1 MDRLADIKWN
11 RVATNLRN
19 TIFDC
24 PLGTHR
30 DLMQMWCN
38 LQDIAK
44 EISKLE
50 VVERRTMGSSG
61 RKADEKLQE
70 LLNGIKNLDQMIL
83 IAHLQCG

>member
-1 MDRLADIKWN
+1 
-11 RVATNLRN
+11 
-19 TIFDC
+19 
-24 PLGTHR
+24 
-30 DLMQMWCN
+30 MQMWCN

-50 VVERRTMGSSG
+50 VVERRTMGSAG

>member
-19 TIFDC
+19 TILDC
-24 PLGTHR
+24 PLGTHQ
-30 DLMQMWCN
+30 DLMKMWCN

-50 VVERRTMGSSG
+50 VIERRTMGSIG
-61 RKADEKLQE
+61 RNADEKLQE
-70 LLNGIKNLDQMIL
+70 LLNGIVHLDQMIL
-83 IAHLQCG
+83 LAHLSCG